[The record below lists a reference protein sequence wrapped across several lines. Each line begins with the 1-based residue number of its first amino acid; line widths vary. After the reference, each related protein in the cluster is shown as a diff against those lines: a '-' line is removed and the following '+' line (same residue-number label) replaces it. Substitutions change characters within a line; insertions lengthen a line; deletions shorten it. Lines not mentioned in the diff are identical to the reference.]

1 MMQVTRVKQDGTAWN
16 FSLHYQIMGY
26 FSHPNAV
33 CEFPPQHTEAGRE
46 GKKNFFWP
54 LNFLFSFFFFFC
66 ASEEL
71 GPSGIR
77 TKLKGQENK

>member
-54 LNFLFSFFFFFC
+54 LNFLFSFFFFSSVLQKNWVHQV
-66 ASEEL
+66 SEL
-71 GPSGIR
+71 
-77 TKLKGQENK
+77 N

>member
-54 LNFLFSFFFFFC
+54 LNFLFSFFFSSVLQKNWVHQV
-66 ASEEL
+66 SEL
-71 GPSGIR
+71 
-77 TKLKGQENK
+77 N